1 MALFTDIEYFTA
13 TIAASAS
20 LSGAVLLGRK
30 SLVAIAMPAAWT
42 SASISFQV
50 SPDGTTFDELYYLSG
65 LASTNYVI
73 TAPAASQFIML
84 DPTQWR
90 GIDTLKVRSG
100 TSGSPVNQAA
110 QALITLV
117 ARGIT

>member
-20 LSGAVLLGRK
+20 LSNAVQLGRK
-30 SLVAIAMPAAWT
+30 SLVAIVMPSAWT
-42 SASISFQV
+42 TASLTFQA
-50 SPDGTTFDELYYLSG
+50 SPDGSTFDELYYLSG

-73 TAPAASQFIML
+73 TAPGASQFIML

-100 TSGSPVNQAA
+100 TSGTPVNQVA

-117 ARGIT
+117 ARGVT